1 MNSKFLNEF
10 HNLKTEELITLIMCE
25 LNYRIETF
33 KAEKQELEKTVKTL
47 ENTIKIS
54 QNKHIGSNF
63 DDFMKEVEEQENDD

>member
-25 LNYRIETF
+25 LNYRIETL